1 MSLKVEENVPLAPLT
16 TFEIGGPARYFVE
29 AESEADVIAAFDLAA
44 EKDLPVLVLG
54 GGSNVLVSDAGFEGL
69 VIRISLR
76 GVHLDGDVVTAAAG
90 EDWDALVEYCVS
102 RDLAGVE
109 CMSGIPGSVGG
120 TPVQNVGAYGQEVSE
135 TILCVHCLDRRKNE
149 IVELSN
155 LECRFEYRKSIFNT
169 TDRERFVVLAVRY
182 QLVEGGPPKIE
193 YRDLKDYFGD
203 RTPTLAETRRAV
215 LDIRRRKSMVIDPG
229 DPNSRSA
236 GSFFKNPVVD
246 AGELGRISE
255 AAGGADVPNF
265 PAGGGTVKVP
275 AAWLIER
282 AGFQKGFRH
291 GNAGISENHSLAL
304 VNRGGATAA
313 EDVGLMEMIRA
324 GVGEKFGI
332 RLLPEPIF
340 VGFETRVEE

>member
-1 MSLKVEENVPLAPLT
+1 MSLQVKENVPLAPLT
-16 TFEIGGPARYFVE
+16 TFGIGGPARFFVE
-29 AESEADVIAAFDLAA
+29 AESEADVVAAFDLAA
-44 EKDLPVLVLG
+44 EKSLPVFVLG
-54 GGSNVLVSDAGFEGL
+54 GGSNVLVSNAGFEGL

-90 EDWDALVEYCVS
+90 EDWDALVEYCVN

-109 CMSGIPGSVGG
+109 CLSGIPGSVGG

-135 TILCVHCLDRRKNE
+135 AILCVRCLDRRKNE

-182 QLVEGGPPKIE
+182 QLVEGGRPKIE

-203 RTPTLAETRRAV
+203 CTPTLAETRRAV
-215 LDIRRRKSMVIDPG
+215 LDIRRRKSMVIDAD

-246 AGELGRISE
+246 TGELGRISE
-255 AAGGADVPNF
+255 AAGGVDVPNF
-265 PAGGGTVKVP
+265 PAGDGKVKVP

-313 EDVGLMEMIRA
+313 EVVALMGMIRA